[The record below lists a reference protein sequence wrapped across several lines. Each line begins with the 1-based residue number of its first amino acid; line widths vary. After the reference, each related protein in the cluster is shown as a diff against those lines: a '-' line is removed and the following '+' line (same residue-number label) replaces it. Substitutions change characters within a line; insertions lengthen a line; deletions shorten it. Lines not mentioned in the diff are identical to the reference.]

1 MSDYL
6 KSLLSQ
12 TDSHGNLVVPKN
24 PVVVSN
30 VLGVSLTAQKKDGV
44 IYTTGGLDASED
56 FYYDVCVDVEG
67 TNPAYGGPM
76 KATFQV
82 TALAIDLTAPQGCL
96 PVGAQVIGFELLSRP
111 VNLAVQ
117 VHYALANQKRCTVL
131 NLPPRQR

>member
-12 TDSHGNLVVPKN
+12 TDSQGNLIVPQN

-30 VLGVSLTAQKKDGV
+30 ILGVSLTAQKKDGV
-44 IYTTGGLDASED
+44 LYTIGGLEASED
-56 FYYDVCVDVEG
+56 FYYDVCVDIEG
-67 TNPAYGGPM
+67 TNPAYGTPM
-76 KATFQV
+76 KATFKV
-82 TALAIDLTAPQGCL
+82 TALAIDLTASCCL
-96 PVGAQVIGFELLSRP
+96 PKGAQVIGFELISRSRG
-111 VNLAVQ
+111 LAVQ